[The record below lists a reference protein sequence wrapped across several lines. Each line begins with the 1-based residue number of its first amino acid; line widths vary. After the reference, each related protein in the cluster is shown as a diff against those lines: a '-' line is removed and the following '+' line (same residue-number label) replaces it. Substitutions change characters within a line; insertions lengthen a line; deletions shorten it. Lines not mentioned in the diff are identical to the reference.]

1 MFLSGKALKI
11 RNKFV
16 RILAT
21 ILNRIGNTT
30 YGLRVLCTSPQSVCI
45 VFRKQKLNN
54 SHNLMFRSNIQ
65 VLVQFN

>member
-1 MFLSGKALKI
+1 MILYQVSSDCASLFDFKETDHIMFLRYKALKI

-30 YGLRVLCTSPQSVCI
+30 
-45 VFRKQKLNN
+45 
-54 SHNLMFRSNIQ
+54 
-65 VLVQFN
+65 